1 VVRILPA
8 LLILS
13 SSCTRFGFSSTPD
26 AAAVPDPDPDL
37 PITLE
42 SGVVDVDRDLPV
54 DLPVDLPTA
63 DGGPSDLWEQTLAG
77 SLQGAGSG
85 PVFRLLFGMA
95 DNKFPPMPTA
105 FIKELELDI
114 STNKVVDRGYVTTN
128 PGPLKALDVDGQGR
142 LLLAH
147 YRPAPFTLDIV
158 ELSPA
163 LKLSGSLS
171 LSHAADSTRAIENTH
186 ALCFLPGGN
195 FLVADG
201 SNADDNH
208 FNEYDPAGNL
218 VRGVLTSKLANGKGT
233 VISCCISR
241 SDLEVYAHESEI
253 DAFDGRMLRLTR
265 PLTSSGWTVT
275 DIVAVADVATKLGID
290 APRTWAFALDQK
302 NDQVYIAP
310 YNPSTTVINRLIRCP
325 AKGFSAASCVIV
337 GDVIPGAKT
346 QGGSVIKSLVQIPG
360 TDDLLALNH
369 GTGSDPESYK
379 LYRFDA
385 KQGTWTAL
393 FDLKQIS
400 GGYAQPQGYPV
411 LR

>member
-1 VVRILPA
+1 
-8 LLILS
+8 
-13 SSCTRFGFSSTPD
+13 
-26 AAAVPDPDPDL
+26 
-37 PITLE
+37 
-42 SGVVDVDRDLPV
+42 
-54 DLPVDLPTA
+54 
-63 DGGPSDLWEQTLAG
+63 
-77 SLQGAGSG
+77 
-85 PVFRLLFGMA
+85 MA
-95 DNKFPPMPTA
+95 DNKVPPMPTA
-105 FIKELELDI
+105 FIKELELD
-114 STNKVVDRGYVTTN
+114 SDTNTVVDKGYVTTN

-142 LLLAH
+142 LVLAH
-147 YRPAPFTLDIV
+147 YLPAPFTLDIV
-158 ELSPA
+158 EISPT

-171 LSHAADSTRAIENTH
+171 LSHAADPTRAIENSH

-201 SNADDNH
+201 SNADNNH

-218 VRGVLTSKLANGKGT
+218 VRGVLTSKLALGKGT

-241 SDLEVYAHESEI
+241 SDLELFAHESAI
-253 DAFDGRMLRLTR
+253 DAYDGRLLRLTR
-265 PLTSSGWTVT
+265 PDPGAGWTKT
-275 DIVAVADVATKLGID
+275 DTVAVADLATKLGTN

-310 YNPSTTVINRLIRCP
+310 YDPWTTAINQLIRCP

-337 GDVIPGAKT
+337 GEMLPGAKT

-369 GTGSDPESYK
+369 GTGSAPESYK
-379 LYRFDA
+379 LYRFNA
-385 KQGTWTAL
+385 TQGTWTAL